1 MNQFFIYQ
9 PHSWVQINATGHS
22 DTVKTHGAFRTS
34 RTACL
39 CRESGNSL
47 HLLTAALHATTHTA
61 HKPLLTTPPVFLVTV
76 GRATLHWKRSSHCQM
91 SEAVLISHFGRV
103 SASRQHPRWWLRLHT
118 PRFVWSSRVCP
129 QISSKAARFGLI
141 IISAD

>member
-1 MNQFFIYQ
+1 MKQFFIYQ

-61 HKPLLTTPPVFLVTV
+61 HKPLLTPPPCLPRHCWQGYAALEEVVPLSDERGCFDL
-76 GRATLHWKRSSHCQM
+76 TL
-91 SEAVLISHFGRV
+91 V

-129 QISSKAARFGLI
+129 QISSKAARLGLI

>member
-61 HKPLLTTPPVFLVTV
+61 HKPLLTPPPRLP
-76 GRATLHWKRSSHCQM
+76 RHCWQ
-91 SEAVLISHFGRV
+91 GY
-103 SASRQHPRWWLRLHT
+103 
-118 PRFVWSSRVCP
+118 
-129 QISSKAARFGLI
+129 AAREEVVPLSDERGCFDLTLQTSVCVSPASSLVAAPSHSLLCFEFQSLSTNQLKGSSLWFNYHL
-141 IISAD
+141 S